1 MHEHF
6 VRQTNLIHFSVS
18 RLFLYLLINKCM
30 ESLSAARE
38 NFYVKYIDS
47 EHVKMSRCLQKKRC
61 KC

>member
-1 MHEHF
+1 
-6 VRQTNLIHFSVS
+6 
-18 RLFLYLLINKCM
+18 M